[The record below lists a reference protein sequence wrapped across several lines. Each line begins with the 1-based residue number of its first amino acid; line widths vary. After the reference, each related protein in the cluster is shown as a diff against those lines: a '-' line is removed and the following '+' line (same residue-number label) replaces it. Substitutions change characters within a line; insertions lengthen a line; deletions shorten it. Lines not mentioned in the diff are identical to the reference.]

1 MVRTKH
7 VDARALRLAAVI
19 VLPLIATG
27 CATPRTQLE
36 WGTQK
41 GPTVAKVVPKPRPEC
56 PYTDSSRCT
65 QTAAA
70 ATPRARP
77 AWYQP
82 QQRPAENYDY
92 GENRFI
98 WPVQGRVLAEF
109 GARQGGERNDGIN
122 IEASYGTPIYAAS
135 DGTVSYSG
143 NELRNYGNLMLVRHD
158 SGFVTAY
165 AHADHFVV
173 GKSERVRRGQIIG
186 YVGKTG
192 DVSSPQ
198 LHFELRKGTRGEQ
211 PVNPRLFLGP
221 LQVAQR

>member
-1 MVRTKH
+1 
-7 VDARALRLAAVI
+7 LAAVV

-56 PYTDSSRCT
+56 PYTDGSRCA

-70 ATPRARP
+70 TTPKARP

-82 QQRPAENYDY
+82 QQRPAENYNY

-143 NELRNYGNLMLVRHD
+143 NELRN
-158 SGFVTAY
+158 F
-165 AHADHFVV
+165 
-173 GKSERVRRGQIIG
+173 GKSEHVRRGQIIG